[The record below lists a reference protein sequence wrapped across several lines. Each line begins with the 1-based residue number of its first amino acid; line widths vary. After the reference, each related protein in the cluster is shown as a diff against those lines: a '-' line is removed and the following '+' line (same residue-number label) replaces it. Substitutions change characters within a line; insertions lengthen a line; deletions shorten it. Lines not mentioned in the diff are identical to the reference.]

1 MSPVRDGLCP
11 GVPGHSQAACR
22 GSGPPGRAG
31 LRAHSSREE
40 GGWGGQPREE
50 KQTRSVCRR
59 HKARF
64 TKGGREGRRGLPGAP
79 LIPTPA
85 RGFWEECA
93 LRIPRLWPAREIFST
108 SGLGEGLSRQ
118 ALGGQDKQRLLLRKE
133 LDLGGCTVAQ
143 PSRAHPSPGAT
154 FCAFPGCGSRCPQLW
169 SRHPTGGSQQ
179 SRPSEIF
186 RWLQE
191 GLTFP
196 QRLAGLQL
204 SSSRLQGHFSLPEVH
219 WVGFGG
225 HAW

>member
-31 LRAHSSREE
+31 LRAHSS
-40 GGWGGQPREE
+40 P
-50 KQTRSVCRR
+50 
-59 HKARF
+59 
-64 TKGGREGRRGLPGAP
+64 GRRGVGRAAQRRETDPVCLSETQSTVHKGGPRRAKGA
-79 LIPTPA
+79 A
-85 RGFWEECA
+85 RGTAHPHTCAGVWEECA
-93 LRIPRLWPAREIFST
+93 LRIPRLWLAREMFST

-118 ALGGQDKQRLLLRKE
+118 ALGGQDKQRLLRKE

-154 FCAFPGCGSRCPQLW
+154 FCAFPGCGSRRPQLW

-179 SRPSEIF
+179 SRLSEIF
-186 RWLQE
+186 RWLQG

-204 SSSRLQGHFSLPEVH
+204 SSSRLQDHFCLPEVH